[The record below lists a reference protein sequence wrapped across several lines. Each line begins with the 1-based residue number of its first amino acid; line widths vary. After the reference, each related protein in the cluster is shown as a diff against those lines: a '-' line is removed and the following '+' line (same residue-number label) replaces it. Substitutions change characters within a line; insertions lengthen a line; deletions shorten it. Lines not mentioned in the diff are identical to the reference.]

1 MKTTLTIKGTHCAA
15 CKSLIEDI
23 ASEIPGIASATVD
36 YTSGKTIIEHDESVN
51 WSKFKQEV
59 EASGP
64 YTFEL
69 PR

>member
-1 MKTTLTIKGTHCAA
+1 MKTALTIKGTHCAA

-23 ASEIPGIASATVD
+23 ALEIPGISSCAVD
-36 YTSGKTIIEHDESVN
+36 YASGTTVIEHDDSVH

-59 EASGP
+59 ESSGP
-64 YTFEL
+64 YKVEV